1 MINFPSSPIDQQAY
15 TTGTL
20 IFVYSTATS
29 SWSNQSNV
37 GGTAF
42 NGGTINNALIVN
54 NSTASTSTNTGALTV
69 AGGVGVGG
77 DLNATAV
84 YDNNKRVTN
93 KATGVAYSMIF
104 GGQ

>member
-1 MINFPSSPIDQQAY
+1 MIDFPSSPIDKQAY

-20 IFVYSTATS
+20 IFVYSTVTS

-37 GGTAF
+37 AF

-54 NSTASTSTNTGALTV
+54 NSTVSTSTTTGALQV

-77 DLNATAV
+77 NLNATAV
-84 YDNNKRVTN
+84 YDNNKRVTD
-93 KATGVAYSMIF
+93 KATSVAYSMIF
-104 GGQ
+104 GG